1 MVRGLRIL
9 RRIKEMFHEAVFQ
22 VQKNLKSVIST
33 IYQQISKAASKLLVQ
48 DPFSKQ
54 PNTTSCVNG
63 TPGNQ
68 LNIKEK
74 ERELGKGKKKK
85 DLKEMLVVIVLLLHF
100 VYKTSSMLKI
110 LCKLLSCIEEYEA
123 SSHILLGMQAG
134 ILPST
139 FPLAIQQI
147 F

>member
-74 ERELGKGKKKK
+74 ERELGKGKKK

-110 LCKLLSCIEEYEA
+110 LCKLLSRIEEYEA

-139 FPLAIQQI
+139 LPLAIQQI

>member
-9 RRIKEMFHEAVFQ
+9 RMIKEMFHEAVFQ

-74 ERELGKGKKKK
+74 ERELGKGKKK

-110 LCKLLSCIEEYEA
+110 LCKLLSRIEEYEA